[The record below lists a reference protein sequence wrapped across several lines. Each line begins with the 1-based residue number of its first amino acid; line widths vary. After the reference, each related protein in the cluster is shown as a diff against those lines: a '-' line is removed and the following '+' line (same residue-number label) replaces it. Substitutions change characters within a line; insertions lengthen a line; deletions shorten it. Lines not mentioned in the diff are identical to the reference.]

1 MENNIKEFEKFEKNF
16 FIRLINNY
24 NEYNY
29 EESKAQTLR
38 NKLNEKIQEIQFI
51 KKQIKMLKFESLGLN
66 EEITRLVNEIEIKA
80 LNERYK

>member
-29 EESKAQTLR
+29 EESKAQTLI